1 MTTQQLTP
9 ATETPLKEPVAP
21 SNTGQDLQDNK
32 SSKGENPMR
41 KIFVEKVILSCG
53 GVDKELEKAKLLL
66 KFLSEMEPQ
75 VIVSAKR
82 IPNFNVRPDLEV
94 GTRVTLR
101 GEKATQLL
109 KRLLGAID
117 NTLKKKQIA
126 ENHFSFGIKEYIE
139 IPETTYQREIGIRGL
154 SVTVDFARAGLR
166 TKRKKIKQGKIPK
179 KQKVSK
185 EEIIEF
191 MQQNYNTEVVGK

>member
-1 MTTQQLTP
+1 MTTQLEQP
-9 ATETPLKEPVAP
+9 KTETK
-21 SNTGQDLQDNK
+21 
-32 SSKGENPMR
+32 ENPMR
-41 KIFVEKVILSCG
+41 KIFIEKIILSCG

-66 KFLSEMEPQ
+66 KFLSEIEPQ

-82 IPNFNVRPDLEV
+82 IPNFNVRPGLEV
-94 GTRVTLR
+94 GTMVTLR

-166 TKRKKIKQGKIPK
+166 IKRKKIKQGKIPK
-179 KQKVSK
+179 KQNVSK

-191 MQQNYNTEVVGK
+191 MQQNYNTEVMGK